1 MPGQEVHEND
11 SAATTGVSCGCF
23 PCRRQNNNN
32 SRPRKTKWKRQRP
45 KKLQFLKP
53 ASKRTEYHDAQDN
66 LDKLTGIEQSGKS
79 AMRGDEEA
87 SRGSLFFFD
96 AVENPLGEDEYPPI
110 FTTAIQHP
118 KRRVTLEDPITMLHH
133 APTDRVSDDD
143 DGDDELLTRQ
153 GPIADHLSGS
163 QRFETI
169 SRRPTLEH
177 TKALQGPRVPQAE
190 KGFPGGLTVA
200 ELEECQK
207 FLRGLKLLDPGVMNQ
222 VYSFRDVEEEPYT
235 ICRWLRATKFNADEI
250 LQRLAENQ
258 AMFEKAQAAEFYPQ
272 PDVAIGAPVS
282 VFLTQYPF
290 LPIGSARNG
299 CPVNYFMAGKINP
312 EGIWSMTTVERLE
325 GFFWWSFMWK
335 MKAEVRKAQ
344 TQDPDFVRMEGINIV
359 DLKGLSS
366 NALSSETMDVIK
378 LSSKVADFFPET
390 LHCMLIL
397 NAPGFFS
404 FSWGLIK
411 KFLDPRTAA
420 RIQVFSSETKGM
432 EALKGLIDTSQIPE
446 DYGGGNISTHDAF
459 AKQAADPALLRQDVE
474 LIHVKRGKTTNSN
487 NVWNL
492 QKDES
497 MAVSVYTRSVS
508 GAKVVAQ
515 LNGETVTSPQQQ
527 VVQCEWQP
535 DDDGGSKPLP
545 NCVQLTTIKGP
556 GMVTMEV
563 QDLDN
568 AERAHSG
575 MSRGYFLVVGDVTK
589 S

>member
-1 MPGQEVHEND
+1 MPRLSVDREFHHTLTIALIIILLIP
-11 SAATTGVSCGCF
+11 ST
-23 PCRRQNNNN
+23 
-32 SRPRKTKWKRQRP
+32 
-45 KKLQFLKP
+45 LQ
-53 ASKRTEYHDAQDN
+53 
-66 LDKLTGIEQSGKS
+66 
-79 AMRGDEEA
+79 
-87 SRGSLFFFD
+87 
-96 AVENPLGEDEYPPI
+96 
-110 FTTAIQHP
+110 
-118 KRRVTLEDPITMLHH
+118 
-133 APTDRVSDDD
+133 
-143 DGDDELLTRQ
+143 
-153 GPIADHLSGS
+153 
-163 QRFETI
+163 
-169 SRRPTLEH
+169 
-177 TKALQGPRVPQAE
+177 
-190 KGFPGGLTVA
+190 
-200 ELEECQK
+200 QK

-235 ICRWLRATKFNADEI
+235 ICRWLRATKFKADDI

-258 AMFEKAQAAEFYPQ
+258 AMFEKAQANDFYPK
-272 PDVAIGAPVS
+272 PDETIGAPVS

-312 EGIWSMTTVERLE
+312 EGIWSMTTVDQLE

-344 TQDPDFVRMEGINIV
+344 EQDPDFVRMEGINIL

-366 NALSSETMDVIK
+366 SALSSETMDVIK

-411 KFLDPRTAA
+411 KFIDPRTAA
-420 RIQVFSSETKGM
+420 RIQVFSSETKGI
-432 EALKGLIDTSQIPE
+432 EALKGLIETSEIPE

-459 AKQAADPALLRQDVE
+459 AKQAANPALLRQEVE
-474 LIHVKRGKTTNSN
+474 LIHVKRAKTTKSK

-497 MAVSVYTRSVS
+497 MSVSVYSRSVS
-508 GAKVVAQ
+508 GAKIVAQ
-515 LNGETVTSPQQQ
+515 LNGQAVSSSSASSE
-527 VVQCEWQP
+527 VVQCQWQP
-535 DDDGGSKPLP
+535 AGENHGGTKPLP
-545 NCVQLTTIKGP
+545 VCVELATINGP

-568 AERAHSG
+568 AQRAHNG

-589 S
+589 SLS